1 MSNKKVCNVSF
12 AETGNFSSR
21 RFLKRF
27 PLSVDWGARF
37 LLEGEDDFAF
47 ILMRFSDRFDAS
59 SPEVFLKRRLAVH
72 EAVLNAIAYGG
83 EKAVLTAF
91 GKKNFMQVEICQ
103 KNKIEWPAKRQS
115 HQGITLIERYAS
127 SVSFSSDKKT
137 LILQFC

>member
-1 MSNKKVCNVSF
+1 MQYS
-12 AETGNFSSR
+12 
-21 RFLKRF
+21 LKYF

-47 ILMRFSDRFDAS
+47 NLMRFSDRFAALS
-59 SPEVFLKRRLAVH
+59 AEVFLKRRLAVH
-72 EAVLNAIAYGG
+72 EAVLNAMAYGG
-83 EKAVLTAF
+83 KGAVLTAF

-127 SVSFSSDKKT
+127 NVFFSSDKKT